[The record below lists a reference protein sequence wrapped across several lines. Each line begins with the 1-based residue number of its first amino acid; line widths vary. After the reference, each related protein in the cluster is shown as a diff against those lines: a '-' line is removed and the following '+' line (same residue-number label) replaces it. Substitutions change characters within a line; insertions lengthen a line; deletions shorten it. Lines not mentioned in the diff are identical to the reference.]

1 MIQSM
6 KDWSIEFKEHSNS
19 IITTISDD
27 WRDASNVI
35 LEMPKSVNREVLE
48 SHMFR
53 IKANVT
59 KLSDHHNAELLKFKD
74 EKVDAWG
81 KQLAKGL
88 LWQAFVSRFFAFEMM
103 RRQDVVMSELTYKED
118 EIPEMRQRTKV
129 PDLTYTR
136 LQFPPKNEF
145 VDRAL

>member
-1 MIQSM
+1 M

-53 IKANVT
+53 IIANVT
-59 KLSDHHNAELLKFKD
+59 KLSDHQNAELLKFKD

-81 KQLAKGL
+81 K
-88 LWQAFVSRFFAFEMM
+88 
-103 RRQDVVMSELTYKED
+103 
-118 EIPEMRQRTKV
+118 
-129 PDLTYTR
+129 
-136 LQFPPKNEF
+136 
-145 VDRAL
+145 

>member
-1 MIQSM
+1 M
-6 KDWSIEFKEHSNS
+6 KDWSIEFKEHINS

-53 IKANVT
+53 IIANVT

-81 KQLAKGL
+81 K
-88 LWQAFVSRFFAFEMM
+88 
-103 RRQDVVMSELTYKED
+103 
-118 EIPEMRQRTKV
+118 
-129 PDLTYTR
+129 
-136 LQFPPKNEF
+136 
-145 VDRAL
+145 

>member
-1 MIQSM
+1 M

-53 IKANVT
+53 ILANVR
-59 KLSDHHNAELLKFKD
+59 KLSDHQNAELLKFKD

-81 KQLAKGL
+81 K
-88 LWQAFVSRFFAFEMM
+88 
-103 RRQDVVMSELTYKED
+103 
-118 EIPEMRQRTKV
+118 
-129 PDLTYTR
+129 
-136 LQFPPKNEF
+136 
-145 VDRAL
+145 

>member
-1 MIQSM
+1 M

-81 KQLAKGL
+81 K
-88 LWQAFVSRFFAFEMM
+88 
-103 RRQDVVMSELTYKED
+103 
-118 EIPEMRQRTKV
+118 
-129 PDLTYTR
+129 
-136 LQFPPKNEF
+136 
-145 VDRAL
+145 